1 MYRDSAPGS
10 IARGLQRVSRH
21 RGWRLE
27 KQIILSLTHGHR
39 KVAVFFISSALPV
52 FVLPW
57 QPPCF
62 RNSDVTSY
70 RTNPVSNKRLFDA

>member
-27 KQIILSLTHGHR
+27 KQIILILTHGHL
-39 KVAVFFISSALPV
+39 KVAVLLLCWL
-52 FVLPW
+52 VLP
-57 QPPCF
+57 QEILNAVCRTVF
-62 RNSDVTSY
+62 RFLT
-70 RTNPVSNKRLFDA
+70 TNIIVPIGH

>member
-27 KQIILSLTHGHR
+27 KQTILSPTHGHR
-39 KVAVFFISSALPV
+39 KVAVFVIGLACIASG
-52 FVLPW
+52 
-57 QPPCF
+57 
-62 RNSDVTSY
+62 
-70 RTNPVSNKRLFDA
+70 NP